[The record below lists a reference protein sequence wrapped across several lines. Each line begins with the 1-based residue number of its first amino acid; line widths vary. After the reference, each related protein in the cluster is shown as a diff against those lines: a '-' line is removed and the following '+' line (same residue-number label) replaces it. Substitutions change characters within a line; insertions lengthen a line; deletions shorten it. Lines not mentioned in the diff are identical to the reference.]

1 MALNLEDYFRTVY
14 KEKML
19 VHMPEREDEHLTPV
33 TRLLEKRREMAEVEQ
48 ALAAQKEEFQMK
60 MESLQ
65 QRREELERKEEQL
78 KESLLKF
85 DRFLKENDS
94 KRSRALKKAQEEK
107 EMARLKDR
115 DIEELNKEIAVL
127 TVKKENTHKKVEKN
141 AIFWQYLQKVTEKSE
156 KFEEIREI
164 LGRFDTLIST
174 QEQLLVRESENQ
186 ERIENERL
194 WLHQFIEEKN
204 NKILQYNNELATLQ
218 SRLDNARSEA
228 IRWESKWNHIQNTAA
243 KKTLLLGQIKMVT
256 LNLFQLV
263 NKQSVQQED
272 IPIEDTAGQLKKIQM
287 FILNLTEVLA
297 DLKRMD
303 VATSSHSLPHPN

>member
-14 KEKML
+14 QEKML

-115 DIEELNKEIAVL
+115 DIEELNKEIVL
-127 TVKKENTHKKVEKN
+127 LAVKKDNLHKKVEKN

>member
-1 MALNLEDYFRTVY
+1 
-14 KEKML
+14 
-19 VHMPEREDEHLTPV
+19 MPEREDEHLTPV

-115 DIEELNKEIAVL
+115 DIEELNKEIVL
-127 TVKKENTHKKVEKN
+127 LAVKKDNLHKKVEKN

>member
-1 MALNLEDYFRTVY
+1 
-14 KEKML
+14 
-19 VHMPEREDEHLTPV
+19 MPEREDEHLTPV

-272 IPIEDTAGQLKKIQM
+272 IPIEDTAGQLKKVSGYVA
-287 FILNLTEVLA
+287 LT
-297 DLKRMD
+297 
-303 VATSSHSLPHPN
+303 

>member
-1 MALNLEDYFRTVY
+1 
-14 KEKML
+14 
-19 VHMPEREDEHLTPV
+19 MPEREDEHLTPV